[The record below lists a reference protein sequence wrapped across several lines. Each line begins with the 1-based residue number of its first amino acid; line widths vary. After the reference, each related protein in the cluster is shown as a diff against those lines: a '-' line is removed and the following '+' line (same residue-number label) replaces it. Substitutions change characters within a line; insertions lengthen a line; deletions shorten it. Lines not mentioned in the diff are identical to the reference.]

1 MGRRPKTSLLV
12 LNDVIVYVAEFL
24 HKEPLLGLL
33 AVAALARCQR
43 QLWTMLQALVKE
55 QPAILDRSC
64 DVTYTWNVSDFSKFQ
79 TTPADTKVH
88 SPEFSTAFG
97 HTFRF
102 ILYPNGNNVQFLSL
116 YLEVPVYSE
125 LSSWRRRVKFAL
137 RVAHPE
143 DVHDDINK
151 EELTAT
157 FSRRNRDWGFRTLID
172 LEDVPAMLLDDTLR
186 ITAYVTV
193 EPPRLNFGTMSTLW
207 AYREKEDNV
216 LRSLMPGMIR
226 DLKKAFEST
235 DLKHPWS
242 LCPSCG
248 ERLTPPLCAAAA
260 GMAQTRM
267 QCSTAECAGC
277 PAAASH
283 ALLRRFVDERSC
295 DGSKN
300 TWRNWPWPIGDHAV
314 LKPDHFNISFIS
326 SEMMLRLAS
335 DRLRDAAAGHF
346 SRNLDAV
353 L

>member
-1 MGRRPKTSLLV
+1 MLTD
-12 LNDVIVYVAEFL
+12 DVILYVAETL
-24 HKEPLLGLL
+24 HKEPLFGLL
-33 AVAALARCQR
+33 AVAALHRSQR
-43 QLWTMLQALVKE
+43 RLQTLLHALVKE

-79 TTPADTKVH
+79 TMPADTKVY
-88 SPEFSTAFG
+88 SPEFSTALG

-102 ILYPNGNNVQFLSL
+102 ILYPNGNKVQHLSL

-143 DVHDDINK
+143 DVRDDINT
-151 EELTAT
+151 EELTTT
-157 FSRRNRDWGFRTLID
+157 FSRKDRDWGFRTLID

-193 EPPRLNFGTMSTLW
+193 KPPRLNFGTMSTLW

-216 LRSLMPGMIR
+216 LRSLMPGMLR

-235 DLKHPWS
+235 DLKHPWT

-248 ERLTPPLCAAAA
+248 ERLTPPLNA
-260 GMAQTRM
+260 MAQTRM
-267 QCSTAECAGC
+267 QCSTVECAGC

-300 TWRNWPWPIGDHAV
+300 TWRNWPWPLGDLAV
-314 LKPDHFNISFIS
+314 PKPEHFNISFIS
-326 SEMMLRLAS
+326 SETMLRLAS
-335 DRLRDAAAGHF
+335 DRLRDAAAEHF

>member
-1 MGRRPKTSLLV
+1 MSLLM
-12 LNDVIVYVAEFL
+12 LTDDVILYVAETL
-24 HKEPLLGLL
+24 HKEPLFGLL
-33 AVAALARCQR
+33 AVAALHRSQR
-43 QLWTMLQALVKE
+43 RLQTLLHALVKE
-55 QPAILDRSC
+55 QPAIRDRSC

-79 TTPADTKVH
+79 TMPADTKIY
-88 SPEFSTAFG
+88 SPEFSTALG

-102 ILYPNGNNVQFLSL
+102 ILYPNGNKVQYLSL

-143 DVHDDINK
+143 DVRDDINK
-151 EELTAT
+151 EEQTTT
-157 FSRRNRDWGFRTLID
+157 FSRTNRDWGFRCLID

-193 EPPRLNFGTMSTLW
+193 QPPRLNFGTMSTLW

-216 LRSLMPGMIR
+216 LRSLMPGMLR

-248 ERLTPPLCAAAA
+248 ERLTPSLNAAAA

-267 QCSTAECAGC
+267 QCSTVECAGC

-300 TWRNWPWPIGDHAV
+300 TWRNWPWPLGDLAV
-314 LKPDHFNISFIS
+314 PKPEHFNKSFIS
-326 SEMMLRLAS
+326 SETMLRLAS
-335 DRLRDAAAGHF
+335 DRLRDAAAEHF